1 MLCSGLSY
9 LLALVVCLAPVA
21 GLVPQ
26 TPLNNAAMAA
36 PIMHTGDSG
45 AVVAKFVAPEKIKL
59 ELQGATVTIELNERA
74 SAAILQA
81 AQGTG
86 GKSRVYLTV
95 QGIEY
100 QQNPGAGY
108 EIYLNAHGNTVL
120 QSSESAGVLHF
131 YGLRE
136 AAQASGQPAQAE
148 FDVTDAIRQLH
159 KTSHWN
165 NHQLKVTFMRRA
177 PLSPSGHEDT
187 SQSSASVPTFR
198 ALEIRVQ

>member
-1 MLCSGLSY
+1 M
-9 LLALVVCLAPVA
+9 LALVVCLAPVA

-26 TPLNNAAMAA
+26 TPLNSAAMSSA
-36 PIMHTGDSG
+36 IMHTGDSG
-45 AVVAKFVAPEKIKL
+45 AVVAKFVAPEKIRL
-59 ELQGATVTIELNERA
+59 EPQGTTVTIELTERA

-86 GKSRVYLTV
+86 GNSRVYLTV

-108 EIYLNAHGNTVL
+108 EIYLNVPANTVS

-148 FDVTDAIRQLH
+148 FDITDAIRQLH
-159 KTSHWN
+159 KSNHWN
-165 NHQLKVTFMRRA
+165 HHQLRVTFMRRA

-187 SQSSASVPTFR
+187 SQSSTSTPTFR